1 MFQSTKLSQLFKKPA
16 FYSSIRNNNKANQKL
31 IKENSAVKSPNGKE
45 NEVVSDNFTVE
56 DDTRARSQNYRLNK
70 SNLTVADNNSNNT
83 PNNMHRKK
91 ESLQEF
97 KAKLVRL
104 ERNKNDLEN
113 KMKEFEEKIRA
124 SNSRLGNSDN

>member
-1 MFQSTKLSQLFKKPA
+1 
-16 FYSSIRNNNKANQKL
+16 L

-91 ESLQEF
+91 ESL
-97 KAKLVRL
+97 
-104 ERNKNDLEN
+104 
-113 KMKEFEEKIRA
+113 
-124 SNSRLGNSDN
+124 